1 MEAAWKLLGSCL
13 EINPT
18 LNPKTLL
25 TQNSV
30 ALSDGQGDEQAR
42 GYGREVDSAHRLG
55 VWQDNTPPK
64 SSMVEIDC
72 MIQATL
78 KGGAEKFR
86 HHPSKL

>member
-55 VWQDNTPPK
+55 VW
-64 SSMVEIDC
+64 
-72 MIQATL
+72 
-78 KGGAEKFR
+78 
-86 HHPSKL
+86 